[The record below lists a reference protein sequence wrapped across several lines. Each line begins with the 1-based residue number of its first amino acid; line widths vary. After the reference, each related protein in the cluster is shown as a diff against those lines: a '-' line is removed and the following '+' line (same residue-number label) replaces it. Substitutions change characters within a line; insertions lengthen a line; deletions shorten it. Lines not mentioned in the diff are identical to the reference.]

1 MASRAVRAAATLKV
15 CLVADDVRLEEFGVE
30 ELDELDEL
38 EELGD
43 EERVEVLVSPPWGW
57 P

>member
-1 MASRAVRAAATLKV
+1 M
-15 CLVADDVRLEEFGVE
+15 VADDVELEEFGVE

-43 EERVEVLVSPPWGW
+43 EELVEVLVSPPWGW